1 MDHKKNFKFEG
12 KQNKRTMKI
21 LLDTNIIIHR
31 ETDRVVN
38 EDIGKLFNWVDK
50 IKADKYI
57 HPVTE
62 REINRL
68 KDKQQKNTFNIKL
81 ESYTKLVTREK
92 LDNKVKEISEKY
104 DNNDNDKNDT
114 LLLNEVYIGTVDC
127 LITEDK
133 KIHKKANE
141 LGISDKVFTIEQ
153 FIEKSAT
160 EHPDLLDY
168 KVLSVQKSYF
178 GQENLNDPFFNTFKE
193 DYPEFG
199 NWFLKKSNEPIYVSK
214 NENGNIL
221 AFLYL
226 KVEGVNENYS
236 DIEPIF
242 EPKKRL
248 KIGTF
253 KVALNGFR
261 LGERFLKIIFDN
273 ALKQKVEKIYVTIFE
288 NRDEQIRLINL
299 LEDWGFKKWGSKK
312 STGEIVMIRDFAKS
326 FNIEN
331 PKLTYPFISLNEGN
345 KIFIVP
351 IWPDYHT
358 ELFPDS
364 ILRTESPDNFREDKP
379 HRNAISKVYISRS
392 FERNINKGDILLF
405 YRTAERDKIAY
416 YSAVITTI
424 GIVEEKIDNIKDEEE
439 FILKCRKR
447 SVFTDDE
454 LRKWWNNNPQ
464 NRPFIIN
471 FLHVYSFRKGERV
484 IRKRL
489 LELSVLT
496 GEENELRGLKT
507 ISKED
512 FLKIIKEAKID
523 ESFIIY

>member
-1 MDHKKNFKFEG
+1 
-12 KQNKRTMKI
+12 MKV

-31 ETDRVVN
+31 ETDIIIN
-38 EDIGKLFNWVDK
+38 KDIGKFFNWLDK

-57 HPVTE
+57 HPVTV
-62 REINRL
+62 REVNKL
-68 KDKQQKNTFNIKL
+68 KNKQKKQSFNIKL
-81 ESYTKLVTREK
+81 ESYTELITTEK
-92 LDNKVKEISEKY
+92 LDDKVKEISFKY
-104 DNNDNDKNDT
+104 DKNENDKNDT

-133 KIHKKANE
+133 KIHKKAKE
-141 LGISDKVFTIEQ
+141 LGITDKVFTIEQ
-153 FIEKSAT
+153 FIEKTIIEYPYLS
-160 EHPDLLDY
+160 DY

-178 GQENLNDPFFNTFKE
+178 GKENLRDSFFDSFKT
-193 DYPEFG
+193 DYPEFEK
-199 NWFLKKSNEPIYVSK
+199 WFRKKSNEPVYVSK
-214 NENGNIL
+214 DENKNIQ

-226 KVEGVNENYS
+226 KLEDYNENYS

-242 EPKKRL
+242 QPKKRL

-273 ALKQKVEKIYVTIFE
+273 ALIQKVDEIYVTIFE
-288 NRDEQIRLINL
+288 KRDEQIRLIYL
-299 LEDWGFKKWGSKK
+299 LEDWGFEKWGIKK
-312 STGEIVMIRDFAKS
+312 STGEIVMIRNFAKS
-326 FNIEN
+326 FNITN
-331 PKLTYPFISLNEGN
+331 PKFTYPFISLNESN

-364 ILRTESPDNFREDKP
+364 ILRTESPDNFKEDKP

-392 FERNINKGDILLF
+392 IERNVNKGDILLF
-405 YRTAERDKIAY
+405 YRTAETNKSAY

-424 GIVEEKIDNIKDEEE
+424 GIVEEKIENIKDEND

-447 SVFTDDE
+447 SVFTDVE
-454 LRKWWNNNPQ
+454 LRKWWNYNTYT
-464 NRPFIIN
+464 RPFIIN
-471 FLHVYSFRKGERV
+471 FLHIYSFQMGERV

-489 LELSVLT
+489 LELGVLT
-496 GEENELRGLKT
+496 GEKNELRGLKP
-507 ISKED
+507 ISKND
-512 FLKIIKEAKID
+512 FFKIIKEAKID

>member
-1 MDHKKNFKFEG
+1 
-12 KQNKRTMKI
+12 MKV

-31 ETDRVVN
+31 ETDRVIN
-38 EDIGKLFNWVDK
+38 EDIGKLFNWLDK

-62 REINRL
+62 REINKL
-68 KDKQQKNTFNIKL
+68 KDKQQKKTFNIKL
-81 ESYTKLVTREK
+81 ESYTKLVTKEQ
-92 LDNKVKEISEKY
+92 LDNEVKKITDKY
-104 DNNDNDKNDT
+104 DNNDNDRNDT
-114 LLLNEVYIGTVDC
+114 LLLNEVYFGTVDC

-133 KIHKKANE
+133 KIHKKAND

-153 FIEKSAT
+153 FIEKSAA
-160 EHPDLLDY
+160 EYPDLLDY

-193 DYPEFG
+193 DYPEFES
-199 NWFLKKSNEPIYVSK
+199 WFRKKSNEPIYVSK
-214 NENGNIL
+214 NEIGNIL

-236 DIEPIF
+236 DLEPLF
-242 EPKKRL
+242 GPKKRL

-273 ALKQKVEKIYVTIFE
+273 ALKQNVEEIYVTIFKK
-288 NRDEQIRLINL
+288 RDEQKRLINL
-299 LEDWGFKKWGSKK
+299 LEDWGFIKWGTKK
-312 STGEIVMIRDFAKS
+312 STGEIVMIRNFAKS
-326 FNIEN
+326 FYIAN
-331 PKLTYPFISLNEGN
+331 PKLSYPFISLNEGN

-364 ILRTESPDNFREDKP
+364 ILRTESPNDFKEDKP

-392 FERNINKGDILLF
+392 IERNVNKGNILLF
-405 YRTAERDKIAY
+405 YRTAEKDKKAY
-416 YSAVITTI
+416 YNAVVTSI
-424 GIVEEKIDNIKDEEE
+424 GIVEEVIFNFKDEND
-439 FILKCRKR
+439 FISKCRKR
-447 SVFTDDE
+447 SVFSDE
-454 LRKWWNNNPQ
+454 ELKNWWNDKPQ

-471 FLHVYSFRKGERV
+471 FLHVYSFREGERV

-489 LELSVLT
+489 LELGILR
-496 GEENELRGLKT
+496 GEENELRGLKP